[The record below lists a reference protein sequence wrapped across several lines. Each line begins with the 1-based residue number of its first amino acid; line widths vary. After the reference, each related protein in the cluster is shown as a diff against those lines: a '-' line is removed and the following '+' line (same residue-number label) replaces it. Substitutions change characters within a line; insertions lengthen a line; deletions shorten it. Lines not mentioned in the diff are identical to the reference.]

1 MPRSLAINEFRL
13 LANHS
18 RTLPSSPLTKALNIL
33 RKWLGPFASK
43 PSTFQLSSFRS
54 RFPSPRYSRYID
66 RWIAGSRVSEKQQ
79 SLRLFE
85 RQSSTLP
92 GNVKSL
98 LNERL
103 WYIQSIAK
111 VRSNALRLAIP
122 FRVINENLCD
132 KFWDF
137 SHRVI
142 SVWKYL
148 LKYGVILISLNFLI

>member
-1 MPRSLAINEFRL
+1 M
-13 LANHS
+13 
-18 RTLPSSPLTKALNIL
+18 
-33 RKWLGPFASK
+33 
-43 PSTFQLSSFRS
+43 
-54 RFPSPRYSRYID
+54 
-66 RWIAGSRVSEKQQ
+66 SEKQQ

-132 KFWDF
+132 KFCENKKRARFFSSCDF
-137 SHRVI
+137 GLEI
-142 SVWKYL
+142 SFKIWSNVNFPEFFNIKFCSR
-148 LKYGVILISLNFLI
+148 ISKIMKK